1 MAQSIYKFDMPD
13 SHKSI
18 IKVIGVGGGGSNAVT
33 YMYSQGIRD
42 VEFLVCN
49 TDSQHLKSCGVPQKL
64 QIGVNI
70 TKGLGAGARPERGRE
85 SALENKEEIREVLSA
100 NTRMVFITA
109 GMGGGTGTGAAPVV
123 AKIARELDILTI
135 GIVTLPFKWEGSGK
149 KRQALEG
156 IHEMKQ
162 ACDTVIII
170 NNDKLQELFGKLE
183 ISESFSKAN
192 DVLLTAAKSIA
203 EVITVQSEINVD
215 FADVERVMKNSGAAV
230 MGSAVASGEGRSM
243 RAIEQA
249 LYSPLIDSGDVF
261 GAKNILLSIAYGPDA
276 KFTMDELTDITDY
289 ITEKVGD
296 EADVIPGLGLDETLG
311 DAIRVTVIATGFDE
325 NKPSVMRESKKV
337 IDLES
342 NRQIS
347 MFDTTPT
354 PEVKKT
360 NDSIFTFERPQTVQ
374 EPKKE
379 NKINPQNQHPE
390 EIVFKKIDLFSEPD
404 EQKEQKREYVF
415 DLESDKK
422 SQDWEVKVKEDPQP
436 EIKQQLQVT
445 DKDKEKLSKSFEDRI
460 KRLSSLSTSQNLDPE
475 EFKEK
480 LEVPAYLRK
489 KVDLKD
495 QPHSSERNVSKF
507 TLNEDNDILGN
518 NKFLHDNV
526 D

>member
-33 YMYSQGIRD
+33 YMYRQGIKD

-64 QIGVNI
+64 QIGANI

-85 SALENKEEIREVLSA
+85 SALENKEEIREMLSQ

-123 AKIARELDILTI
+123 ARIARELDILTI
-135 GIVTLPFKWEGSGK
+135 GIVTLPFKWEGGGK
-149 KRQALEG
+149 KRQAMEG
-156 IHEMKQ
+156 INEMKQ

-215 FADVERVMKNSGAAV
+215 FADVERVMKSSGAAV
-230 MGSAVASGEGRSM
+230 MGSAVASGEGRAM
-243 RAIEQA
+243 KAIEQA
-249 LYSPLIDSGDVF
+249 LYSPLIDGGDVF
-261 GAKNILLSIAYGPDA
+261 GAKNILLSITYGPEA

-289 ITEKVGD
+289 ITEKVGA
-296 EADVIPGLGLDETLG
+296 EADIIPGLGQDDELG
-311 DAIRVTVIATGFDE
+311 NAIRVTVIATGFDE
-325 NKPSVMRESKKV
+325 NRTSSVKEVKKV

-342 NRQIS
+342 NRQIN
-347 MFDTTPT
+347 MFDTSN
-354 PEVKKT
+354 EVKKS
-360 NDSIFTFERPQTVQ
+360 DVIYSFERPSQK
-374 EPKKE
+374 EEKKE
-379 NKINPQNQHPE
+379 DSDFSNDI
-390 EIVFKKIDLFSEPD
+390 IFKKIENTPKEEKENIVEKREFFFDLGKENNKVQ
-404 EQKEQKREYVF
+404 QKE
-415 DLESDKK
+415 
-422 SQDWEVKVKEDPQP
+422 EVKP
-436 EIKQQLQVT
+436 EVKQQLQVT
-445 DKDKEKLSKSFEDRI
+445 EDDKEKLSKSFADRI
-460 KRLSSLSTSQNLDPE
+460 KRLSNLTTSQNLDPD

-489 KVDLKD
+489 NVDLKD
-495 QPHSSERNVSKF
+495 QPHSSERNVSRF